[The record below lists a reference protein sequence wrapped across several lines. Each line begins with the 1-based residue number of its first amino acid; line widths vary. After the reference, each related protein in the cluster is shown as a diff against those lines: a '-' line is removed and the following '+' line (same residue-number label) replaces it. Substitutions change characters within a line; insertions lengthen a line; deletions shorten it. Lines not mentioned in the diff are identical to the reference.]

1 MEVQIFGVKKSSD
14 TRKALRFF
22 AERRIKTHFVDLNE
36 RAASPGELKRF
47 AQKFGVTRLIDLNS
61 KRYAELGLGAAR
73 LTDERWLDKLALEP
87 LLLTIPL
94 VRWQNRLTVGL
105 AEREWQ
111 GWIDAEKTVIGD

>member
-61 KRYAELGLGAAR
+61 KRYAELGLGTAR
-73 LTDERWLDKLALEP
+73 LTDERWLDKLGLEP
-87 LLLTIPL
+87 LLLAIPL

-111 GWIDAEKTVIGD
+111 SWIDEKQ

>member
-1 MEVQIFGVKKSSD
+1 MEVQVFGVKKSSD

-47 AQKFGVTRLIDLNS
+47 AQKFGVTRLIDLDS

-87 LLLTIPL
+87 LLLTMPL
-94 VRWQNRLTVGL
+94 VRWQHRLTVGL

-111 GWIDAEKTVIGD
+111 SWIEAGR

>member
-73 LTDERWLDKLALEP
+73 LTDERWLDKLAMEP
-87 LLLTIPL
+87 LLLTTPL
-94 VRWQNRLTVGL
+94 VRWQHRLTVGL
-105 AEREWQ
+105 AESEWQ
-111 GWIDAEKTVIGD
+111 AWIDEAR